1 MIQKMRIRFVILTMT
16 ALLAV
21 LLLILGGINIANYSS
36 IASDADR
43 LLYDLSDIQ
52 GPAIRTGPDS
62 KPRKTSFTHL
72 VPEQNH
78 YDRFFYVVLG
88 SDGAVLEVRVPT
100 NPSINTD
107 AASTLGTQAFSGKN
121 STGFLGIYRF
131 LKQSEGDSTRILF
144 LDCGRELESFRRFL
158 LASILLSGAGSLLVL
173 AVVVYFSGRIVR
185 PFAQTY
191 EKQKRFI
198 TDAGHEI
205 KTPLTV
211 LQADTDILEMELGSN
226 EWLTDM
232 RGQLKHLSSLTNDLV
247 SLARMEEGESSL
259 SLLEIPISDV
269 VYEAAESFRTLA
281 RSQGKELDLSVE
293 PMLSMV
299 ADEKSVRQLV
309 GILLDNALKY
319 SPENSKISLNL
330 SRQPRQIRL
339 SVANPSSVP
348 LPEDNA
354 DILFERFYRVDTSR
368 NSQTGGHGIGLS
380 IAKAIVTAHGGKI
393 RAAVADGTGLQITTL
408 FPQKN

>member
-21 LLLILGGINIANYSS
+21 LLLILGGINIANYSG
-36 IASDADR
+36 IVSDADR
-43 LLYDLSDIQ
+43 FLSDLSDIQ
-52 GPAIRTGPDS
+52 GPAIRGGPDS

-72 VPEQNH
+72 VPDQNH

-88 SDGAVLEVRVPT
+88 SDGAVLEVGVPT

-107 AASTLGTQAFSGKN
+107 DASTLGIQAFSGKN
-121 STGFLGIYRF
+121 SSGFLGIYRF
-131 LKQSEGDSTRILF
+131 LKQLEGDSTRILF

-198 TDAGHEI
+198 TDAGHGI

-330 SRQPRQIRL
+330 SRQSRQIRL
-339 SVANPSSVP
+339 SVANTSSVP

-354 DILFERFYRVDTSR
+354 DILFERFFRVDTSR

>member
-1 MIQKMRIRFVILTMT
+1 M
-16 ALLAV
+16 
-21 LLLILGGINIANYSS
+21 
-36 IASDADR
+36 
-43 LLYDLSDIQ
+43 
-52 GPAIRTGPDS
+52 
-62 KPRKTSFTHL
+62 
-72 VPEQNH
+72 
-78 YDRFFYVVLG
+78 
-88 SDGAVLEVRVPT
+88 
-100 NPSINTD
+100 
-107 AASTLGTQAFSGKN
+107 GTQAFSGKN

-131 LKQSEGDSTRILF
+131 LKQLEGDSTRILF

-158 LASILLSGAGSLLVL
+158 LASILLSGVGSLLVL

-293 PMLSMV
+293 PMLSIV

-330 SRQPRQIRL
+330 SRQSRQIRL
-339 SVANPSSVP
+339 SVANTSSVP

-380 IAKAIVTAHGGKI
+380 IAKAIVSAHGGKI

>member
-21 LLLILGGINIANYSS
+21 LLLILGGINIANYSG
-36 IASDADR
+36 IVSDADR
-43 LLYDLSDIQ
+43 FLSDLSDIQ
-52 GPAIRTGPDS
+52 GPAFRTGPNS

-78 YDRFFYVVLG
+78 YDRFFYVVPG
-88 SDGAVLEVRVPT
+88 SDGAVLEVGVPT

-107 AASTLGTQAFSGKN
+107 DASTLGIQAFSGKN
-121 STGFLGIYRF
+121 SSGFLGIYRF
-131 LKQSEGDSTRILF
+131 LKQLEGDSTRILF
-144 LDCGRELESFRRFL
+144 WDCGRELESFRRFL

-198 TDAGHEI
+198 TDAGHGI

-211 LQADTDILEMELGSN
+211 LPADTDTLEMELGSN

-330 SRQPRQIRL
+330 SRQSRQIRL
-339 SVANPSSVP
+339 SVANTSSVP

-393 RAAVADGTGLQITTL
+393 RAAVADGTGLQITAQ

>member
-52 GPAIRTGPDS
+52 GPAFRGGPDS

-131 LKQSEGDSTRILF
+131 LKQLEGDSTRILF

>member
-21 LLLILGGINIANYSS
+21 LLLILGGINIANYSG

-43 LLYDLSDIQ
+43 FLSDLSDIQ
-52 GPAIRTGPDS
+52 GPAFRGGPDS

-131 LKQSEGDSTRILF
+131 LKQLEGDSTRILF